1 MQNQKGG
8 RHNKVVG
15 KLFATWCGHCTTLA
29 PEWEKMKEEV
39 KKNTK
44 NDHIEFVEIESE
56 NLDSGLEELNKRFKT
71 NVELKGGYPTLFK
84 IEPGSKK
91 VDYYNGDRQANDLI
105 EWSTNNGRKGGN
117 KKRTKRGKKQRR
129 NKTQKRR

>member
-8 RHNKVVG
+8 RHKVVG

-84 IEPGSKK
+84 IEPGRKK
-91 VDYYNGDRQANDLI
+91 VDYYNGDRQANNLI
-105 EWSTNNGRKGGN
+105 KWSLKNDNQTGGN

-129 NKTQKRR
+129 NKTQKR